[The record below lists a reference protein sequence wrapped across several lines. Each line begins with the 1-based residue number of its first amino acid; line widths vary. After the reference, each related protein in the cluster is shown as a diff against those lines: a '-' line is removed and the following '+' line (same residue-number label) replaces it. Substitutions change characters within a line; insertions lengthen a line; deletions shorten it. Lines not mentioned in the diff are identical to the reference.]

1 MTKDELRDFVD
12 RYMPAYKLYLPGLYA
27 DPTAQSA
34 RAARGLWTPS
44 SQVAAVPRLVM
55 EINHARQ
62 LVTEPVEF
70 NFASEVVRSQN

>member
-27 DPTAQSA
+27 DPTG

-44 SQVAAVPRLVM
+44 SKVSAVPRLVM
-55 EINHARQ
+55 EINAARQ
-62 LVTEPVEF
+62 PVTKPVEF
-70 NFASEVVRSQN
+70 NFASEVVAALK